1 MNSRESPS
9 WHLHFLKAIL
19 EPVES
24 CRLSQLVR
32 DAETA
37 ISQRLQELRV
47 SDTGSAEREPI
58 NEAFLSL
65 RYLRNQGLMHST
77 DSKNRIA
84 RAS

>member
-1 MNSRESPS
+1 MNNRESPS

-24 CRLSQLVR
+24 SHLSRLVR

-37 ISQRLQELRV
+37 IAQRLQELRV
-47 SDTGSAEREPI
+47 SATGSAEREAI

>member
-1 MNSRESPS
+1 MNNRESPT

-24 CRLSQLVR
+24 SHLSQLVR

-37 ISQRLQELRV
+37 IAHRLQELRV
-47 SDTGSAEREPI
+47 SATGSAEREAM

-65 RYLRNQGLMHST
+65 RYLRNQGLMHSSG
-77 DSKNRIA
+77 SKNTSA